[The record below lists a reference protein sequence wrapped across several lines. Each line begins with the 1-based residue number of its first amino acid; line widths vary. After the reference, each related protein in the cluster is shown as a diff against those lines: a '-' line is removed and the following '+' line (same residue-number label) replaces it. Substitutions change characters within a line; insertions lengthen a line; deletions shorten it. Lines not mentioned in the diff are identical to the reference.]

1 MVNNKKKVRGNRVR
15 GCPKP
20 VPEATQGATSR
31 RARAALACRT
41 ITLADYI
48 IARPSKRG
56 SNKGSNKR
64 SNKLAAE
71 VTAHETNTTET
82 NTTEINTNETNT
94 NATNTNATNTNA
106 TNDGS
111 DKHDLTGEPIR
122 ADTGAVLQT
131 SEPGV
136 SVDKLVH
143 QAPVDGAD
151 TPPRSPTAASPL
163 KRAYSND
170 SDGYNDGAPFEE
182 PAVSSIGNERRVA
195 QPLGLAEIQVTR
207 PKTDNMASVPFPQA
221 QIALEE
227 ACWALN
233 PMTVLLLL
241 ANGREGLHLGG
252 VDHRDG
258 NSPLQMAVDGLIYQ
272 LDHLR
277 HHHPENV
284 GYREACRRNFH
295 TIMTALVKHM
305 TLTEMQNWNNYD
317 GTNAAGKLAFHAFD
331 WRSLQDLIEAM
342 NRLSG
347 DPSGESMFQYNVGKS
362 CRGYEG
368 VVMPWEND
376 SHVVGCLRE
385 KFWDPLNQWWAFH
398 VHPCGKFA
406 V

>member
-1 MVNNKKKVRGNRVR
+1 MPRRKHQTRVAARKAKLALSASLTKASPTEASAETDPIPSAPAPPPVVIDNSPQLLLTQESLGNCDVQ
-15 GCPKP
+15 P
-20 VPEATQGATSR
+20 VHSAGPGPEPEPEAAPAPAPSSAQTACTQM
-31 RARAALACRT
+31 ACPT
-41 ITLADYI
+41 IDY
-48 IARPSKRG
+48 
-56 SNKGSNKR
+56 
-64 SNKLAAE
+64 
-71 VTAHETNTTET
+71 TAF
-82 NTTEINTNETNT
+82 
-94 NATNTNATNTNA
+94 A
-106 TNDGS
+106 
-111 DKHDLTGEPIR
+111 
-122 ADTGAVLQT
+122 
-131 SEPGV
+131 
-136 SVDKLVH
+136 
-143 QAPVDGAD
+143 
-151 TPPRSPTAASPL
+151 
-163 KRAYSND
+163 
-170 SDGYNDGAPFEE
+170 
-182 PAVSSIGNERRVA
+182 
-195 QPLGLAEIQVTR
+195 
-207 PKTDNMASVPFPQA
+207 PFPQA
-221 QIALEE
+221 QIILEE

-241 ANGREGLHLGG
+241 AKGRQGLYLGE

-305 TLTEMQNWNNYD
+305 TLTELQNWNNYD